1 MLGILDLF
9 DSQDAPIIL
18 EFEQLHE
25 RLGYNRSTLYRYL
38 KALTDAGLLWSFP
51 SLGYVLG
58 PRIIQLDY
66 RSRVSDPLIRMARPA
81 MQHVAREF
89 GGVALLCRWYKFDVI
104 CVHQES
110 GTDLIASHYERGCAR
125 SLLRGAASLA
135 ILAQL
140 PTQRLQRLY
149 QGSAQAF
156 AQAGLGTSLEEVKV
170 GLRAHRQ
177 RGWVGTTGEVTP
189 GVTGVAAPVFEA
201 RNKCVGSLSI
211 TLPEAR
217 ATPER
222 VARAAE
228 QIMRQ
233 AQAISEA
240 MERASLVAVAAPPEP
255 APREVARAQAGDA
268 PARRRSAAPAK
279 LR

>member
-1 MLGILDLF
+1 MEGRVRSLAKMLGILDLF
-9 DSQDAPIIL
+9 DGRDAPLIL
-18 EFEQLHE
+18 QFDQLHE

-66 RSRVSDPLIRMARPA
+66 RSRIGDPLIRLARPA
-81 MQHVAREF
+81 MQDLAGTF
-89 GGVALLCRWYKFDVI
+89 GGVALLCRWYKFDVV

-140 PTQRLQRLY
+140 PAPRLQRLY
-149 QGSAQAF
+149 QEDVSAFEA
-156 AQAGLGTSLEEVKV
+156 AGLGASLQAVKAA
-170 GLRAHRQ
+170 LRTHRQ
-177 RGWVGTTGEVTP
+177 RGWVSTSGEVTP
-189 GVTGVAAPVFEA
+189 GVTGIAAPVFEA

-211 TLPEAR
+211 TLPQTQ
-217 ATPER
+217 ATPDR
-222 VARAAE
+222 VTHIAGHLR
-228 QIMRQ
+228 RQ
-233 AQAISEA
+233 AQEISEA
-240 MERASLVAVAAPPEP
+240 MEHASLDAASVPQPQP
-255 APREVARAQAGDA
+255 LPVSSRDPRGALG
-268 PARRRSAAPAK
+268 S
-279 LR
+279 